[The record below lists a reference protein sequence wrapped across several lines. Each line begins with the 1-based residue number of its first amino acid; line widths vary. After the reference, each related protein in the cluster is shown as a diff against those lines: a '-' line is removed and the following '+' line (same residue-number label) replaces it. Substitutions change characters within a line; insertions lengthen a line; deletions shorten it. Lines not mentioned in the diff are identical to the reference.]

1 MPPQPRSLFW
11 IALSNLASK
20 SHGDAGLTYSLG
32 FGFVIV
38 GVGLWKGS
46 FAKAVIST
54 LSLPGQKHLHRPCL
68 PMIDT
73 KCLPQAEDGA
83 QW

>member
-1 MPPQPRSLFW
+1 MVPPQPRSLFW

-54 LSLPGQKHLHRPCL
+54 LSLALTAG
-68 PMIDT
+68 
-73 KCLPQAEDGA
+73 AEALASALSSYD
-83 QW
+83 